1 MTDAELQKWIDQE
14 TYSLKD
20 RLIREYKRY
29 RQRMDYLA
37 WRLRWK

>member
-1 MTDAELQKWIDQE
+1 MKELNE
-14 TYSLKD
+14 LLTRY
-20 RLIREYKRY
+20 YKRY